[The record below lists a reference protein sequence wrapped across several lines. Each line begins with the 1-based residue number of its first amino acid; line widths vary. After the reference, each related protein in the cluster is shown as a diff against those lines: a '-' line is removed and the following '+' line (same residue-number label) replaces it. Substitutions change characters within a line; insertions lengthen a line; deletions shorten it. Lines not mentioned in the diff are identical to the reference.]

1 MLTISASDIIK
12 KPSYITKPTEI
23 TLVEDAKQHIARSV
37 VIPYKLYEKLKD
49 KIEDEL
55 YLINNQDALSQEA
68 YNEFLEIE
76 DVVQELV
83 HEKR

>member
-1 MLTISASDIIK
+1 MLTISSSDIIR
-12 KPSYITKPTEI
+12 KPSYITRPTEI

-55 YLINNQDALSQEA
+55 YLINNEKALSQEA
-68 YNEFLEIE
+68 YDDFLERESVSE
-76 DVVQELV
+76 DLA
-83 HEKR
+83 H